1 MNYPVWYLP
10 GIGGGLLVAIIAIV
24 HVFISHFAVGGG
36 LYLVFAERKG
46 IRENSRAIL
55 EFTRSHAKF
64 FLLMTVVAGGI
75 TGVAIWF
82 IISLVNPGATSLL
95 IHVFVFGWATE
106 WVFFL
111 VEIIAIFIYFYTFGR
126 MDDRTHQVIGWIYF
140 LAAWFSLFLINGII
154 DFMLAP
160 GSWLENASFW
170 SGFFNPVFW
179 PSLLFRT
186 AVACMFAGVYAFLT
200 TAFLKEDEATRR
212 SMTGFSGKWVLVSFL
227 AAIPCGLWYFA
238 SVPLQAH
245 GLITG
250 GSPTIHRA
258 LQAGFWSLVVLVV
271 LTLVLVISKPARLS
285 RPLALFVFLSAFV
298 FMGAFEWSR
307 EAARRPYVING
318 LMYSNGILQADVPML
333 QRSGF
338 LPSARWTTQK
348 ELHEESL
355 MDAGRELFIFQ
366 CYACHTIGGANNDI
380 LARTKSMSYPAMRG
394 YLRTIHEKRYFM
406 PPFAGNDAE
415 ARALAVF
422 IVKGLQGKEITEVA
436 GIPGG
441 EGRALFES
449 ECAACHEAEHIRSL
463 TAGWDRAR
471 IRKGLDKL
479 SALNPEMP
487 DFSGSDAEKDLLA
500 DFVVSLN
507 RPPEGASAAGHDHGE
522 EVFEENCSMC
532 HTLRGGDNPL
542 LPKLAGWDRQRI
554 RHALDMLDKLRGGIM
569 PPLKAPPADKD
580 ALTAF
585 LVAELQGG
593 SK

>member
-46 IRENSRAIL
+46 IREKSRAIL

-82 IISLVNPGATSLL
+82 IISLVHPGATSLL
-95 IHVFVFGWATE
+95 IHTFVFGWATE

-111 VEIIAIFIYFYTFGR
+111 VEIIAIFIYFYTFGK
-126 MDDRTHQVIGWIYF
+126 MDDRTHQAIGWIYF
-140 LAAWFSLFLINGII
+140 LAAWLSLFLINGII

-160 GSWLENASFW
+160 GVWLERPSFW
-170 SGFFNPVFW
+170 SGFFNPLFW

-200 TAFLKEDEATRR
+200 TAFLKDEATRR
-212 SMTGFSGKWVLVSFL
+212 SMTGFSGKWVLVSYV
-227 AAIPCGLWYFA
+227 AAIPCGIWYYA
-238 SVPLQAH
+238 SIPSQARA
-245 GLITG
+245 LIAG
-250 GSPTIHRA
+250 SSPTIQRA
-258 LQAGFWSLVVLVV
+258 LLAGFWSLVALAV
-271 LTLVLVISKPARLS
+271 LTLILVIAKPARLS

-298 FMGAFEWSR
+298 FMGSFEWSR

-318 LMYSNGILQADVPML
+318 LMYSNSILQADVPML

-338 LPSARWTTQK
+338 LPVARWATQK
-348 ELHEESL
+348 EVHEESL

-366 CYACHTIGGANNDI
+366 CYACHTIGGVNNDI
-380 LARTKSMSYPAMRG
+380 LPRTKGMSYPAMRG
-394 YLRTIHEKRYFM
+394 YLRKIHENRYFM
-406 PPFAGNDAE
+406 PPFVGNDAE

-422 IVKGLQGKEITEVA
+422 IVKGLQGKEITEGA
-436 GIPGG
+436 GISGSGG
-441 EGRALFES
+441 KALFES
-449 ECAACHEAEHIRSL
+449 ECAACHDEELIRSR
-463 TAGWDRAR
+463 TAGWDRDR
-471 IRKGLDKL
+471 VRKSLDKL
-479 SALNPEMP
+479 SALNPDMP
-487 DFSGSDAEKDLLA
+487 DFSGSEAEKDLLA
-500 DFVVSLN
+500 DFIVSLN
-507 RPPEGASAAGHDHGE
+507 RPQEGESAAGHDRGE
-522 EVFEENCSMC
+522 EVFEANCSMC
-532 HTLRGGDNPL
+532 HTLRGGGNPL
-542 LPKLAGWDRQRI
+542 LPKVTGWDRQRI
-554 RHALDMLDKLRGGIM
+554 RQALDMLDKLRGGVM
-569 PPLKAPPADKD
+569 PPLDAPPADKD

-585 LVAELQGG
+585 LVAAQQGG